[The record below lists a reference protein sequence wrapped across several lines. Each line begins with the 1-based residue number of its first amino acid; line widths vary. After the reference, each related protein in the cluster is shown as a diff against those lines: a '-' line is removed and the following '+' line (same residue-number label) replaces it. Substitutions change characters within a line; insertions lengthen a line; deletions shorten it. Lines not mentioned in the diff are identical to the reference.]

1 VFDPK
6 PFGAGGREEDDGPT
20 FLQTVSVLDEHGNH
34 FAGQFEVNDKL
45 YQGMQVV
52 QVPIERQP
60 DAVVFLFV
68 DGRRTPPAVRV
79 VLAILKGV
87 AADYGLRIA
96 FAIILYVCVLGE
108 GALSARESA
117 FCPKPSA
124 RTSCVNKCVPAISED
139 FTSPWLD
146 IARWI

>member
-1 VFDPK
+1 MANRQTRCLIRSPSA
-6 PFGAGGREEDDGPT
+6 PAGRDDDGPT
-20 FLQTVSVLDEHGNH
+20 FLQTVSMLDEHGNH

-68 DGRRTPPAVRV
+68 DGRPTPPAVRV

-87 AADYGLRIA
+87 AAGSALDSV
-96 FAIILYVCVLGE
+96 AIILYVCVLG
-108 GALSARESA
+108 
-117 FCPKPSA
+117 KVPSPHA
-124 RTSCVNKCVPAISED
+124 KTHSVRSLLLN
-139 FTSPWLD
+139 
-146 IARWI
+146 